1 MSSAEQQVRAA
12 FGGPDLWLKDDGR
25 TMQGY
30 GATPGAGPWWSA
42 ESILARMAPPTEGVL
57 TVRENGE
64 ANSYAL
70 VQNGDWLLSVLMNG
84 QLLTDT
90 QRATLHKLAA
100 AWNEYERAGWI
111 HVSDRLPEC
120 RKQVLAGYWYR
131 DTWLKGDPWAFS
143 VGICSMYEKPN
154 DSCFPQGK
162 RWQTHGCSH
171 SAITHWRELPE
182 FPPIPQELQA

>member
-42 ESILARMAPPTEGVL
+42 ESILARMAPPTEGEL

-70 VQNGDWLLSVLMNG
+70 LQNGDWLMNVLLNG
-84 QLLTDT
+84 KHMTETQL
-90 QRATLHKLAA
+90 ATLRRLAMC
-100 AWNEYERAGWI
+100 WNVCRHFDDAQLKTMLRI
-111 HVSDRLPEC
+111 SDKVE
-120 RKQVLAGYWYR
+120 Q
-131 DTWLKGDPWAFS
+131 
-143 VGICSMYEKPN
+143 PN
-154 DSCFPQGK
+154 D
-162 RWQTHGCSH
+162 
-171 SAITHWRELPE
+171 
-182 FPPIPQELQA
+182 